1 MLVGLYRD
9 VATKT
14 LQMQVFMYE
23 PLIDEE
29 NREQMIAVWEGIM
42 KHKGKND
49 VEESEGKGGLIGFII
64 TSPVKWIETPQQP
77 DAVSYGIAQAYNYLS
92 ESMRLQEHRVSKRD
106 VSAMRLR
113 MIWMVVYHF
122 KDRSISMYHA
132 DKTHQIQELLQ
143 KKLG

>member
-49 VEESEGKGGLIGFII
+49 VEE
-64 TSPVKWIETPQQP
+64 
-77 DAVSYGIAQAYNYLS
+77 
-92 ESMRLQEHRVSKRD
+92 
-106 VSAMRLR
+106 
-113 MIWMVVYHF
+113 
-122 KDRSISMYHA
+122 
-132 DKTHQIQELLQ
+132 
-143 KKLG
+143 

>member
-49 VEESEGKGGLIGFII
+49 VEEN
-64 TSPVKWIETPQQP
+64 
-77 DAVSYGIAQAYNYLS
+77 YNKPG
-92 ESMRLQEHRVSKRD
+92 EVD
-106 VSAMRLR
+106 
-113 MIWMVVYHF
+113 
-122 KDRSISMYHA
+122 
-132 DKTHQIQELLQ
+132 
-143 KKLG
+143 